1 MEILNTIALL
11 CQIANSNVNPETL
24 QKMQHTCQKYY
35 IKCLDNH
42 LVNGNYK
49 TLAKCVV
56 DKK

>member
-11 CQIANSNVNPETL
+11 CQIANSKVDPDTL
-24 QKMQHTCQKYY
+24 QKMQHNCQKYY

-49 TLAKCVV
+49 TLSKCVV
-56 DKK
+56 EKK